1 MDFKSLKRLSELS
14 ENELTAK
21 LITLFSVILEYHD
34 RGKGVSPFSWRDL
47 AAKEDGTLYLDN
59 LTETDLTEDTRLR
72 NYTDYAGI
80 IYCVCA
86 NKKSAE
92 SMSWDGGRKIRYPVL
107 REIVLTIGG
116 RNDSIEPL
124 IAKLH
129 HPYVDEDTF
138 FSNYTTVYE
147 REATANYAKSLKIS
161 MQNLMADR
169 EEEHE
174 RRFRASN
181 PWYRTIGS
189 ALLFVICIG
198 GYKACKRS
206 DEFAKQQQWEIL
218 RTISQPRTS
227 AVPAPVLPK
236 EFLAPK
242 VGKNQL
248 PKLKKVRIPEVE
260 KVQAPE
266 AGKNHASEVGTPATT
281 PPSGNLSSD
290 DVSNQ

>member
-1 MDFKSLKRLSELS
+1 MDFKSLKGLSELS

-21 LITLFSVILEYHD
+21 LIALFSVILEYHD

-116 RNDSIEPL
+116 RNDAIEPL
-124 IAKLH
+124 ITKLRQ
-129 HPYVDEDTF
+129 PYVDDDTF
-138 FSNYTTVYE
+138 FNGYTTVDE
-147 REATANYAKSLKIS
+147 KEANEHYAKSLQIQ
-161 MQNLMADR
+161 MQNYR
-169 EEEHE
+169 EEEE
-174 RRFRASN
+174 YKRSLLSRS
-181 PWYRTIGS
+181 PWYKGLGS
-189 ALLFVICIG
+189 ALIIMLCIG

-218 RTISQPRTS
+218 RNISLPRTS

-242 VGKNQL
+242 EGKNQL
-248 PKLKKVRIPEVE
+248 PKLKKIRIPEVK

-281 PPSGNLSSD
+281 PTSGNLSSD

>member
-21 LITLFSVILEYHD
+21 LIALFSVILEYHD

-124 IAKLH
+124 ITQ
-129 HPYVDEDTF
+129 Y
-138 FSNYTTVYE
+138 
-147 REATANYAKSLKIS
+147 
-161 MQNLMADR
+161 
-169 EEEHE
+169 
-174 RRFRASN
+174 
-181 PWYRTIGS
+181 
-189 ALLFVICIG
+189 C
-198 GYKACKRS
+198 
-206 DEFAKQQQWEIL
+206 
-218 RTISQPRTS
+218 
-227 AVPAPVLPK
+227 PK
-236 EFLAPK
+236 
-242 VGKNQL
+242 
-248 PKLKKVRIPEVE
+248 
-260 KVQAPE
+260 
-266 AGKNHASEVGTPATT
+266 
-281 PPSGNLSSD
+281 
-290 DVSNQ
+290 

>member
-21 LITLFSVILEYHD
+21 LIALFSVILNYHD

-47 AAKEDGTLYLDN
+47 EAKEDGTLYLDN

-124 IAKLH
+124 IAKLR
-129 HPYVDEDTF
+129 HPYVDDDTF

-147 REATANYAKSLKIS
+147 REATANYAKSLQIQ
-161 MQNLMADR
+161 MQNYR
-169 EEEHE
+169 EEEE
-174 RRFRASN
+174 YKRSLLSRS
-181 PWYRTIGS
+181 PWYKGLGS
-189 ALLFVICIG
+189 ALIIMLCIG
-198 GYKACKRS
+198 GYRACRS
-206 DEFAKQQQWEIL
+206 NNDYHAQQSHQIRQAMRILDQEYRSMPPVALGIFRKDTSTIKLKLPKLEMPKLKMRKPADSAK
-218 RTISQPRTS
+218 TTS
-227 AVPAPVLPK
+227 AVNVAQPTQPEPVDTAQPTGDL
-236 EFLAPK
+236 
-242 VGKNQL
+242 
-248 PKLKKVRIPEVE
+248 
-260 KVQAPE
+260 
-266 AGKNHASEVGTPATT
+266 
-281 PPSGNLSSD
+281 D
-290 DVSNQ
+290 